1 MFLYSFVVLV
11 IYLGDEKDVALFGY
25 GKFIIF
31 ENSLNDLDSVEDRL
45 IRMVSLFIDKFEKV
59 NRVKNFFSI
68 IDRFVEIE
76 KAFDLECKY

>member
-1 MFLYSFVVLV
+1 LLCSFSN
-11 IYLGDEKDVALFGY
+11 LGDEKDVALFGY
-25 GKFIIF
+25 GKFIMF
-31 ENSLNDLDSVEDRL
+31 ENSSSDLESVEDRI

-76 KAFDLECKY
+76 RAFDLECKY